1 MSRIFKGVAR
11 MEGSRLNGREKEL
24 QYRQKETGYYG
35 MIKVKTVQKYKC
47 FKLEITYLLHCFQKH
62 YSFWFILRILTQPRE

>member
-1 MSRIFKGVAR
+1 

-62 YSFWFILRILTQPRE
+62 YSF